1 MRSANQDSGQPEDWT
16 VWQVSVVVEAFVVT
30 TEVVTIDAV
39 VAAVVNP
46 SDVWSGMAVNGPEF
60 SNVSSI
66 SMSVYVEDSAYYKT
80 ETDI

>member
-1 MRSANQDSGQPEDWT
+1 M
-16 VWQVSVVVEAFVVT
+16 WQVSVVVEAFVVT

-46 SDVWSGMAVNGPEF
+46 SDVWSGIAVNGPEF